1 MFNWFTR
8 KQPPQEVPAPESVA
22 VGRVETPLPVA
33 PPVSNRRSERLEHRE
48 LLYKVVRDAM
58 LIAGVL
64 AASYKFKVLSLDAS
78 GLQYLIMMDLVPDE
92 TGDMAHLAEMES
104 VIVQAA
110 KLRHNI
116 HVQAVYWRGGER
128 AAANQQSASLATPRS
143 PVEFPR
149 ELVAPSRLVPARVK
163 SPAPPEFEDTQLAMP
178 PERRSPLS
186 GTQFGDLN

>member
-92 TGDMAHLAEMES
+92 TGDMARWVEMEA

-128 AAANQQSASLATPRS
+128 ATNQPSAPRPS
-143 PVEFPR
+143 VEFTRDP
-149 ELVAPSRLVPARVK
+149 LAPSRLVSARVK
-163 SPAPPEFEDTQLAMP
+163 SSVQPEFEDTQLAMP

>member
-8 KQPPQEVPAPESVA
+8 KKLPQEVPAPVSAPVA
-22 VGRVETPLPVA
+22 RVEAPAAVA
-33 PPVSNRRSERLEHRE
+33 PPVTTRRSERLEHRE

-78 GLQYLIMMDLVPDE
+78 GLQYLIMMDLAPDE
-92 TGDMAHLAEMES
+92 TSDMARLAEMES
-104 VIVQAA
+104 VIVEAA
-110 KLRHNI
+110 KVRHSI

-128 AAANQQSASLATPRS
+128 AAPRL
-143 PVEFPR
+143 PVESPR
-149 ELVAPSRLVPARVK
+149 ESVTPPARPVAARVK
-163 SPAPPEFEDTQLAMP
+163 SPVPPEFEDTQLAMP